1 MNVVVKMVADGVDCP
16 TQYSNCDDDQGA
28 ASPAPQSRAGS
39 KKAEQGHNDAV
50 EGGPAQDHDLL
61 TKVAKQVGFVGIVYP
76 YQTLLNREELRN
88 PIVGFV
94 TLMDAEVCIVFRS
107 GYRVPG
113 DRHPME
119 TSRRLVGI

>member
-1 MNVVVKMVADGVDCP
+1 VDWTGYPSAC
-16 TQYSNCDDDQGA
+16 
-28 ASPAPQSRAGS
+28 
-39 KKAEQGHNDAV
+39 HNAI
-50 EGGPAQDHDLL
+50 H
-61 TKVAKQVGFVGIVYP
+61 
-76 YQTLLNREELRN
+76 